1 MIRCNMLRRLLDNG
15 LPSTGTRIWSTWPF
29 FTEAVGATGNYDYVE
44 FVAEYAP
51 FTQRDLE
58 NIAMAAE
65 LHFMGTMIKIDWQNR
80 GYVAQKAVA
89 SGFQAVLFTD
99 CHNAEEARECIRLLT
114 PETEPDKGGFGYPM
128 RRFIGFQ
135 PRLDQTAH
143 AQRLRDIV
151 KVFMIEKKEA
161 VDAIEEI
168 CAVPGVDMVQFGPSD
183 YCMSCGWDRKDRTDE
198 FKAAERKVIR
208 AAIKNGV
215 QPRCEIQ
222 TPDQARYYID
232 LGVQHFCLGDQFAKL
247 MDIWTREGKEMRNI
261 TKGLIR

>member
-1 MIRCNMLRRLLDNG
+1 MKHNKLRQILNDN
-15 LPSTGTRIWSTWPF
+15 LPSISTRIWSTWPF
-29 FTEAVGATGNYDYVE
+29 FTEAVGSTGNYDYVE

-58 NIAMAAE
+58 SIAMAAE
-65 LHFMGTMIKIDWQNR
+65 LHGMGSMIKIDYQNR

-99 CHNAEEARECIRLLT
+99 CRNAEETRECLHLVT
-114 PETEPDKGGFGYPM
+114 PETEPDKGGFGCPM

-135 PRLDQTAH
+135 PRIDQTKH

-161 VDAIEEI
+161 VDNIEEI

-183 YCMSCGWDRKDRTDE
+183 YCMSCGWDRKDHTED
-198 FKAAERKVIR
+198 FKAAEREVIR
-208 AAIKNGV
+208 AALKHGV

-222 TPDQARYYID
+222 TPDQAQYYID
-232 LGVQHFCLGDQFAKL
+232 LGVKHFSLGDEYLKL
-247 MDIWTREGKEMRNI
+247 IDIWTREGGEMRRIAN
-261 TKGLIR
+261 GLKK